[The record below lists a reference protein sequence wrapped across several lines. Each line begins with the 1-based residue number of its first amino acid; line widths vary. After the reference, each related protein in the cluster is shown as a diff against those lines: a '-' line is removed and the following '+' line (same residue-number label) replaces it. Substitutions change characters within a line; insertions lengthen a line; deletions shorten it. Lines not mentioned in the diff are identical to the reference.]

1 MNQTFKLS
9 LKGSRQLTQK
19 TSGSQKRSEWI
30 GCPATPYLYF
40 MPVPRPVLSRR
51 APAGAGGRGTTA
63 VRDLEPNPPPPGGF
77 PYPPPTGPPLP
88 PPGPGRG
95 PQRRS
100 SLLRLRRFCSVHAID
115 TCMPD
120 GQGGG
125 GGSEGAGG
133 GSGEVEGRH
142 RWGSRA
148 IPGRVGRQ
156 RRLQLEPPNG
166 IGPAGAG
173 CWRSRVLRRERKT
186 VGSPGVVDIQVLGA
200 VMKGV
205 GG

>member
-1 MNQTFKLS
+1 M
-9 LKGSRQLTQK
+9 
-19 TSGSQKRSEWI
+19 

-51 APAGAGGRGTTA
+51 APADAGGLGTTA
-63 VRDLEPNPPPPGGF
+63 ARDLELDPPPPGGF
-77 PYPPPTGPPLP
+77 PCPPPTGPPLP
-88 PPGPGRG
+88 PPGPGRA

-120 GQGGG
+120 GQGGEG
-125 GGSEGAGG
+125 APREREEGAGK
-133 GSGEVEGRH
+133 SEGRH
-142 RWGSRA
+142 WCGNNA
-148 IPGRVGRQ
+148 IPGRAGRLK
-156 RRLQLEPPNG
+156 RLQLEQPNG

-186 VGSPGVVDIQVLGA
+186 VGSPGVMGIQVLGA

>member
-1 MNQTFKLS
+1 MARA
-9 LKGSRQLTQK
+9 GE
-19 TSGSQKRSEWI
+19 G
-30 GCPATPYLYF
+30 A
-40 MPVPRPVLSRR
+40 PRER
-51 APAGAGGRGTTA
+51 
-63 VRDLEPNPPPPGGF
+63 E
-77 PYPPPTGPPLP
+77 
-88 PPGPGRG
+88 
-95 PQRRS
+95 
-100 SLLRLRRFCSVHAID
+100 
-115 TCMPD
+115 
-120 GQGGG
+120 
-125 GGSEGAGG
+125 EGAGK
-133 GSGEVEGRH
+133 SEGRH
-142 RWGSRA
+142 RWGSSA